1 MWLGRGGG
9 GAGSFCVTRQS
20 EKKKKEKHTHTQKK
34 SWVSWEGEKKEK
46 LTGGY
51 SKMYSLEGK
60 WICQWL
66 APNEWQKTGT
76 SNSFVC
82 GIIDVC
88 SSCLPCVCRTCLC
101 KHTHAY
107 KQQHRAKKNEKRIHK
122 VSESSRREGIINRI
136 FTSVFGNRSDGAAQL
151 QLGAATK
158 KVLSS
163 VERRWWMFFSPSW
176 VISTP
181 DPDKTP
187 LLKQKKT
194 EGERT
199 DRHLM
204 NCL

>member
-1 MWLGRGGG
+1 MKWSPQEFFCHVAQQGGWG
-9 GAGSFCVTRQS
+9 GWKLLRDSPVR
-20 EKKKKEKHTHTQKK
+20 KKKKEKHTHTQKK

-158 KVLSS
+158 KFWVQWSGGGGCFLVQVGLSPHLTLT
-163 VERRWWMFFSPSW
+163 RLPS
-176 VISTP
+176 
-181 DPDKTP
+181 
-187 LLKQKKT
+187 
-194 EGERT
+194 
-199 DRHLM
+199 
-204 NCL
+204 

>member
-1 MWLGRGGG
+1 MKWSPQEFFCHVAQQGGWG
-9 GAGSFCVTRQS
+9 GWKLLRDSPVR
-20 EKKKKEKHTHTQKK
+20 KKKKEKHTHTQKK

-107 KQQHRAKKNEKRIHK
+107 KQQHKAKKKWKKDTQSLRI
-122 VSESSRREGIINRI
+122 I
-136 FTSVFGNRSDGAAQL
+136 
-151 QLGAATK
+151 
-158 KVLSS
+158 
-163 VERRWWMFFSPSW
+163 PSW
-176 VISTP
+176 
-181 DPDKTP
+181 
-187 LLKQKKT
+187 
-194 EGERT
+194 
-199 DRHLM
+199 RHHKPHFHLS
-204 NCL
+204 LWK